1 MVDKAD
7 LPIYSAQI
15 MDPTPRSVVY
25 SMNGSLDVP
34 KPFSVRMEPVTLSL
48 IIDEGL
54 PQFKP
59 YVEVGL
65 FYPNGKTLKGNATVE
80 IADQKADIKDPA
92 EFVRFLESAVYN
104 EKFFLSARGETTA
117 WIGKLK
123 AKLKLN
129 KKVELKGLNMLKGFA
144 INSARVVLPPEEDG
158 TNFIG
163 NITLPNASDVTFEM
177 VRLISTASLSS
188 ILLAPSLTSQ

>member
-1 MVDKAD
+1 M
-7 LPIYSAQI
+7 LFRSNAQI
-15 MDPTPRSVVY
+15 MDPHPNSIVY
-25 SMNGSLDVP
+25 SMNGSLSVP

-48 IIDEGL
+48 FIDEGL
-54 PQFKP
+54 PQIKP

-65 FYPNGKTLKGNATVE
+65 FYPDGTTLKGNATVA
-80 IADQKADIKDPA
+80 IADQKAEIKDPG

-104 EKFFLSARGETTA
+104 EKFFLSARGQTTA
-117 WIGKLK
+117 WLGKLK

-177 VRLISTASLSS
+177 VCSSS
-188 ILLAPSLTSQ
+188 IFFNLLSYLSI